1 MKNTRA
7 AIVTQRNPCNAAVFA
22 LLAFGSMV
30 AILTLFGDEA
40 AAASAKS
47 VQGAV
52 AVLHPTL
59 GNNVSGVVHFIPQG
73 DKVLIEADV
82 EGLEAGKHGFHIHE
96 YGDCSS
102 PDGKS
107 AGGHYNPDGNPHAG
121 PDQKNR
127 HMGDMGNLEADASGQ
142 AHYERQDDYIV
153 LTGEKSII
161 GRAIIVHSGEDD
173 LTSQPT
179 GDAGS
184 RVACGVIG
192 FAGK

>member
-1 MKNTRA
+1 MEHSKVAIMAAKN
-7 AIVTQRNPCNAAVFA
+7 PYKAAVFA
-22 LLAFGSMV
+22 LLVFGSMV
-30 AILTLFGDEA
+30 AIGSLWGGNA
-40 AAASAKS
+40 AAESAKS
-47 VQGAV
+47 GNGAV
-52 AVLHPTL
+52 AVLHPTQ
-59 GNNVSGVVHFIPQG
+59 GNGVSGVVHFTSEG
-73 DKVLIEADV
+73 NKVLIEADV

-121 PDQKNR
+121 PDQKKR

-153 LTGEKSII
+153 LKGEKSII

-192 FAGK
+192 FVGK